1 MDCNHLSIFEERYTV
16 QYQCLNQTTTE
27 KIMQVSLFDF
37 DLPSKYIAQK
47 PANPRDSSRLL
58 HIIAEKKISLSDYG
72 FKNIPELLAP
82 GDLIVFNNTRVVPT
96 RLNGYRLRNQLGNIP
111 QKAHIEA
118 TLHQQISSTCWRAF
132 IKPAKKVKSGD
143 QINFASNFAALVKSK
158 RAGGEVDLAFAC
170 STDKLKRNIA
180 THGGAPLPPYIKRK
194 HTNNST
200 DLSDYQTIFA
210 SYDGAIAAPTAGL
223 HFTKE
228 TMEALK
234 KRGVLVGEL
243 TLHVGAGTFL
253 PIKAQD
259 TTAHSM
265 HSEWGQLL
273 PEIAEMIND
282 VKRRGN
288 KIIACGTTVLR
299 LLESAAHTNSTVRPF
314 EGETQLFITP
324 GYQFKI
330 VDMLLTNF
338 HQPKSTLFVLVAA
351 FAGLER
357 IKHAYKYAKYN
368 NYRFYSYGDCCLI
381 ENATSIIK
389 ND

>member
-1 MDCNHLSIFEERYTV
+1 
-16 QYQCLNQTTTE
+16 
-27 KIMQVSLFDF
+27 MQVSLFDF

-58 HIIAEKKISLSDYG
+58 HITAERKISLSDFE
-72 FKNIPELLAP
+72 FKNLPELLAP

-96 RLNGYRLRNQLGNIP
+96 RLTGYRLRDQLGNIP

-132 IKPAKKVKSGD
+132 IKPAKKIKSGD

-170 STDKLKRNIA
+170 SNDELKRNIA

-194 HTNNST
+194 HMKNST
-200 DLSDYQTIFA
+200 DLTDYQTIFA

-273 PEIAEMIND
+273 PEIAKMIND

-288 KIIACGTTVLR
+288 RIIACGTTVLR
-299 LLESAAHTNSTVRPF
+299 LLESAAHANSTVRPF
-314 EGETQLFITP
+314 EGKTQLFITP

-338 HQPKSTLFVLVAA
+338 HQPKSTLFILVAA

-389 ND
+389 NG